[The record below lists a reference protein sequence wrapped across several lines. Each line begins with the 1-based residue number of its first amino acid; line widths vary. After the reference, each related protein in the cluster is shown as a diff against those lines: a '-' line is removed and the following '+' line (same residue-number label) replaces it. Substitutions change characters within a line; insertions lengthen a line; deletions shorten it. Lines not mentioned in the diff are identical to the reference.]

1 MADDSISLAARA
13 VERLTGPDATLR
25 DELVAGVLDHVLAQP
40 LREVVDLERVH
51 ALVTTALSES
61 NVRVAVQR
69 HVVPGWRRYAAA
81 IAGSDARVSA
91 LVPEAA
97 RPHVHAIARALRV
110 PRARWAKGAVDP
122 ALVRRFLAPVW
133 TQVLLSFATR
143 LPIPGLAGA
152 GGKRDGSGVAGF
164 LARSVQGGAE
174 KLIDRGRSMM
184 GGLGAEVERR
194 LLEAARGFSDNAAE
208 IDREALRERVASSE
222 GRELLE
228 RITSELVERV
238 LDARLSDLQEDA
250 DALPLDQ
257 VFELAPQLVAH
268 AAPGSYVQAIVQREI
283 AAYLELE
290 GERTLLSLLDELGIA
305 AEVRTVLLARGQ
317 SVAAGYFASAA
328 FADWCARLL
337 GD

>member
-13 VERLTGPDATLR
+13 VERLTGTDSTLR

-40 LREVVDLERVH
+40 LRDLVDLERVH
-51 ALVTTALSES
+51 ALVTSALSEP
-61 NVRVAVQR
+61 NVRTAVQR

-81 IAGSDARVSA
+81 IAGSDTRVGA

-97 RPHVHAIARALRV
+97 RPSIHAIARALRV

-143 LPIPGLAGA
+143 LPIPGLAAA

-208 IDREALRERVASSE
+208 IFREALRERVASSE

-228 RITSELVERV
+228 RITGELVERV
-238 LDARLSDLQEDA
+238 LDARFSDLQEDVA
-250 DALPLDQ
+250 ALPLDQ
-257 VFELAPQLVAH
+257 VFDLAPQLVAH
-268 AAPGSYVQAIVQREI
+268 AAPGPYVEDIVQREI

-290 GERTLLSLLDELGIA
+290 GERTLDSMLDELGIA
-305 AEVRTVLLARGQ
+305 AEVRAALLARGQ
-317 SVAAGYFASAA
+317 SVAAGYFASPS